1 MALKEQLM
9 ADLKKAMKE
18 KDTVAKNVV
27 TMVRASIL
35 QYEKDKKS
43 ELDDDGIIEIIA
55 KQVKQRKDSLADFIK
70 ADRQDL
76 VETTN
81 REIELL
87 MNYLPQ
93 QLTKEELTS
102 IVQDAIEE
110 LGITEVKQMG
120 KVMAYVMPQV
130 KGRADGKMI
139 SEIVKEYLDQ

>member
-9 ADLKKAMKE
+9 VDLKKAMKE

-55 KQVKQRKDSLADFIK
+55 KQVKQRKDSLADFTK

-76 VETTN
+76 IETTN

-102 IVQDAIEE
+102 IVQDAIKE
-110 LGITEVKQMG
+110 LEITEVKQMG
-120 KVMAYVMPQV
+120 KVMAHVMPKV

-139 SEIVKEYLDQ
+139 SEIVKEYLDK

>member
-35 QYEKDKKS
+35 QYEKDKKA

-55 KQVKQRKDSLADFIK
+55 KQVKQRKDSLADFTK

-76 VETTN
+76 IETTN

-87 MNYLPQ
+87 MDYLPQ
-93 QLTKEELTS
+93 QLTKEELTV
-102 IVQDAIEE
+102 IVQNVIQE
-110 LGITEVKQMG
+110 LGVTEIKQMG
-120 KVMAYVMPQV
+120 KVMAQVMPKV

>member
-27 TMVRASIL
+27 TMIRASIL

-43 ELDDDGIIEIIA
+43 ELDDEGIIEIIA
-55 KQVKQRKDSLADFIK
+55 KQVKQRKDSLADFTK

-76 VETTN
+76 IETTN

-87 MNYLPQ
+87 MDYLPQ

-120 KVMAYVMPQV
+120 KVMAHVMPNV

-139 SEIVKEYLDQ
+139 SEIVKEYLNQ

>member
-1 MALKEQLM
+1 MTLKEQLM

-55 KQVKQRKDSLADFIK
+55 KQVKQRKDSLADFTK

-76 VETTN
+76 IETTN

-87 MNYLPQ
+87 MDYLPQ
-93 QLTKEELTS
+93 QLTKEELTL

-110 LGITEVKQMG
+110 LGITELKQMG
-120 KVMAYVMPQV
+120 KVMANVMPKV

-139 SEIVKEYLDQ
+139 SEIVKEYLNQ

>member
-9 ADLKKAMKE
+9 VDLKKAMKE

-43 ELDDDGIIEIIA
+43 ELDDEGIIEIIA

-76 VETTN
+76 IETTN

-87 MNYLPQ
+87 MDYLPQ

-110 LGITEVKQMG
+110 LGITELKQMG
-120 KVMAYVMPQV
+120 KVMANVMPKV

-139 SEIVKEYLDQ
+139 SEIVKEYLNQ

>member
-35 QYEKDKKS
+35 QYEKDKKA

-55 KQVKQRKDSLADFIK
+55 KQVKQRKDSLADFTK

-76 VETTN
+76 IETTN
-81 REIELL
+81 REIKLL
-87 MNYLPQ
+87 MGYLPQ
-93 QLTKEELTS
+93 QLTKEELTA
-102 IVQDAIEE
+102 IVQNAIQE
-110 LGITEVKQMG
+110 LGVTEIKQMG
-120 KVMAYVMPQV
+120 KVMAQVMPKV